1 MVPAGGIIGRGKEL
15 AALGAFLERAR
26 ERPCSLLIEGE
37 AGAGK
42 TTLWLAGCEAAG
54 AGGAR
59 VLTAR
64 PLEAEAGFS
73 FAAIADLLAD
83 VEDTFTQ
90 LPEPQARAVR
100 VALLLEPA
108 GDVSADERAVA
119 HGLLGVLRALAAASA
134 VVVAVDDIQ
143 WLDTASARVL
153 GFAARRLTAE
163 PVGFLTALR
172 VDGVEQ
178 LPIDPARTLPE
189 LSRLAVDPLG
199 LDDLH
204 RLVEER
210 LAVVLPRPLLTQV
223 WRTSGGNPFFALEL
237 ARALAPHASTHI
249 GGDPLPVPTG
259 LGELVSSRVAALP
272 DPTRELLLT
281 AAALA
286 DPTLETLSL
295 AVGGDVPDRLAA
307 ARDADVA
314 DVVDGRVRF
323 SHPLLAAA
331 AYEAGSSEQRR
342 AAHRLL
348 AGVVANAEERARH
361 LAAAAEGPDEL
372 VAAELE
378 RAAATARARGAPV
391 VAAEL
396 GERAARLT
404 PADHAAAGR
413 RRLSDAAYWIFEAG
427 DGRRARLHLEHVLA
441 RAAPGPERA
450 QALVRL
456 ARVRS
461 YDDDIAAA
469 RELFLTAIPD
479 ATEPALA
486 AEAHEGVAG
495 TSFRLR
501 RHLPEGVEHAAEA
514 SVLAGLAGRLDLEAE
529 ALASKAVIEALLG
542 REEAVATFEAALEL
556 QPVTEQRRVMAQ
568 PAFTAAVV
576 QFWRDD
582 LDGARA
588 RFLALLSRAHE
599 LHDESSLPYVHVML
613 GQVECVAG
621 RLVDALRHAEQEIER
636 ARQAGQET
644 LVAYL
649 LAVAAWA
656 NAYAGAEEA
665 TRAEAAPALEL
676 AERTSGVPAWFF
688 AVSALGQLE
697 LARGDARA
705 ADAQLAP
712 LVSFVR
718 DQGMSE
724 PSALWCVVDEIEAL
738 IELGRADDA
747 GELLDWYEGNATRLG
762 RVAAQANAL
771 RCRGRLAAAHGD
783 AERALASLAAGLE
796 LHRRLPRPIDE
807 GRTLIALGA
816 AQRRA
821 KERRA
826 ARETLELGQR
836 TLVAA
841 GARLWCERA
850 SSELGRIGG
859 RAPSAGE
866 LTPVERRVAELA
878 AAGSNN
884 REIAAGLSLSTRT
897 VEGHLSR
904 VYAKL
909 GIRSRVELAR
919 RLDDGASKVR

>member
-1 MVPAGGIIGRGKEL
+1 MVPASRIIGRGEEL
-15 AALGAFLERAR
+15 AALGAFVERAR

-42 TTLWLAGCEAAG
+42 TTLWLAGCAAAG
-54 AGGAR
+54 AGEAR

-64 PLEAEAGFS
+64 PVEAEAGFS

-83 VEDTFTQ
+83 VEDTFTA
-90 LPEPQARAVR
+90 LPKPQARAVR

-108 GDVSADERAVA
+108 GDVSADERAVG
-119 HGLLGVLRALAAASA
+119 HGLLGVLRALAAASP

-143 WLDTASARVL
+143 WLDAASARVL
-153 GFAARRLTAE
+153 AFAARRLTSE
-163 PVGFLTALR
+163 PVGFLAAQR

-178 LPIDPARTLPE
+178 VLIDPARSLPE
-189 LSRLAVDPLG
+189 LSRLAVGPLG
-199 LDDLH
+199 LDELH

-210 LAVVLPRPLLTQV
+210 LAVVLPRSLLAQV

-237 ARALAPHASTHI
+237 ARALAPHAATHI
-249 GGDPLPVPTG
+249 GGDPLPVPTT
-259 LGELVSSRVAALP
+259 LGELVGSRLAALP
-272 DPTRELLLT
+272 ELTRECLLF
-281 AAALA
+281 AASLA
-286 DPTLETLSL
+286 DPALETLSL
-295 AVGGDVPDRLAA
+295 VVGDDLLDRLAP

-314 DVVDGRVRF
+314 DVADGRIRF
-323 SHPLLAAA
+323 THPLLAAA
-331 AYEAGSSEQRR
+331 AYEAGSPERRR

-361 LAAAAEGPDEL
+361 LAAAAEGPDER
-372 VAAELE
+372 VADELE
-378 RAAATARARGAPV
+378 RAAAAARARGAPV

-404 PADHAAAGR
+404 PAGAAAAGR
-413 RRLSDAAYWIFEAG
+413 RRLADAAYWIFEAG
-427 DGRRARLHLEHVLA
+427 DARRARAHLEQVLA
-441 RAAPGPERA
+441 AADPGLERA
-450 QALVRL
+450 RALVRL
-456 ARVRS
+456 ARIRS

-469 RELFLTAIPD
+469 RELFLAAIPD
-479 ATEPALA
+479 ATEPALR
-486 AEAHEGVAG
+486 AEAHEGAAS

-501 RHLPEGVEHAAEA
+501 RHLREGAEHAAEA
-514 SVLAGLAGRLDLEAE
+514 AALAGRAARRDLEAE
-529 ALASKAVIEALLG
+529 ALGSKAVIEAILG
-542 REEAVATFEAALEL
+542 REEAVATIAAALEL
-556 QPVTEQRRVMAQ
+556 QPLTEQRRAIAQ

-576 QFWRDD
+576 QFWHDD

-588 RFLALLSRAHE
+588 RFRALLARAHE

-621 RLVDALRHAEQEIER
+621 RLADALRHAEQEIER

-656 NAYAGAEEA
+656 NAYAGAEA
-665 TRAEAAPALEL
+665 AARAAAAPALEL

-712 LVSFVR
+712 LVAFVR
-718 DQGMSE
+718 EQGMSE
-724 PSALWCVVDEIEAL
+724 PSALWCVVDEVEAL
-738 IELGRADDA
+738 IELGRSDDA
-747 GELLDWYEGNATRLG
+747 GELLDWYEDHATRLG
-762 RVAAQANAL
+762 RLGAQANAL

-816 AQRRA
+816 TQRRA

-826 ARETLELGQR
+826 ARGTLELGHR
-836 TLVAA
+836 TLAAA

-850 SSELGRIGG
+850 GSELGRIGG

-866 LTPVERRVAELA
+866 LTPVERRVAALVASGSTNREVA
-878 AAGSNN
+878 AA
-884 REIAAGLSLSTRT
+884 LFLSTRT

-909 GIRSRVELAR
+909 GVRSRIELAA
-919 RLDDGASKVR
+919 RLGRDPSKVA